1 MNITRKSLNKNKKR
15 ESKSFNEKEKEESRL
30 FKKYDKCR
38 TRKCSKYIKNYKR
51 ESKPFEKEQSIKCPQ
66 KSSNAFYKCSTK
78 FYEGSKLQ
86 KLLGEVSK
94 CSDKKCFSQHKALN
108 KFRNQMYI

>member
-1 MNITRKSLNKNKKR
+1 MRLNKMKKPVFVLR
-15 ESKSFNEKEKEESRL
+15 ADFGRYTDS
-30 FKKYDKCR
+30 
-38 TRKCSKYIKNYKR
+38 
-51 ESKPFEKEQSIKCPQ
+51 FEKEQYIKCPQ

>member
-1 MNITRKSLNKNKKR
+1 MKRKKKNPDYLRNMINVEQESVQNIL
-15 ESKSFNEKEKEESRL
+15 
-30 FKKYDKCR
+30 R
-38 TRKCSKYIKNYKR
+38 TIKR